1 MPDTFGRMK
10 VIRVSS
16 GCVNVILCLIGLAIL
31 GEFKGAGTLN
41 FVPTQRMNKHLEKYH
56 VAQELYSTGYLRVS
70 MFTICSHLRYTF

>member
-31 GEFKGAGTLN
+31 GGFEGAGTLN
-41 FVPTQRMNKHLEKYH
+41 FVPTHRMNKHLEKYH
-56 VAQELYSTGYLRVS
+56 VAKLKISNREFYFMVVST
-70 MFTICSHLRYTF
+70 